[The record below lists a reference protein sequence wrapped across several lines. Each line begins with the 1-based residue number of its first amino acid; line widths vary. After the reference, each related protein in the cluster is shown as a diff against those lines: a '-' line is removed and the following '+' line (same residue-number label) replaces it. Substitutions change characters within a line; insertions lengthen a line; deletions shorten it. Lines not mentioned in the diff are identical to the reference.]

1 MDKHYMQMA
10 LDIAKKGQGNVSP
23 NPLVGAIIV
32 KDGKIIGKGYHEEY
46 GKNHAEI
53 NAINDANESVEGA
66 TLYVNL
72 EPCTVHGNTP
82 PCADRII
89 EEKFKRVVIAQKDPN
104 PEVNG
109 RGIKKMEN
117 AGIKVEVGVL
127 EEEAKKLNAFY
138 NHFMVKKRSFFT
150 LKAALTLDGKMAD
163 LRGDSNWIT
172 NKKSREH
179 AMYLRFIND
188 AVLVGAQTVRH
199 DNPHLNVR
207 GYDKKRPFY
216 KIIIS
221 KKLDIPETSNV
232 FKTEGNTIIFCGKN
246 ADKEKIKNFEKLNS
260 KVFVNE
266 RNENVSIEFLIS
278 TLYEMK
284 IQSVLVEGG
293 ASVFSQFIEKNY
305 VDRMALFYA
314 PKIFGKGIPAFG
326 KITPKYV
333 NNPLKMDIERWET
346 FDDNFFIQGTVC
358 SQD

>member
-10 LDIAKKGQGNVSP
+10 LDLAMKGQGNVSP
-23 NPLVGAIIV
+23 NPLVGAVII
-32 KDGKIIGKGYHEEY
+32 KDGKVIGKGCHEEY

-53 NAINDANESVEGA
+53 NAINDAKESVEGA

-72 EPCTVHGNTP
+72 EPCTVYGNTP

-104 PEVNG
+104 PQVNG
-109 RGIKKMEN
+109 KGIKKMKN
-117 AGIKVEVGVL
+117 AGIEVKIGVL
-127 EEEAKKLNAFY
+127 EEEAKRLNIFY
-138 NHFMVKKRSFFT
+138 NNFMTKKRSFFT
-150 LKAALTLDGKMAD
+150 LKAAMTLDGKLAD

-172 NKKSREH
+172 NEKSREY

-216 KIIIS
+216 KIIVS
-221 KKLDIPETSNV
+221 KNLDIPGDSNV
-232 FKTEGNTIIFCGKN
+232 FKTGGNTLIFCGKN
-246 ADKEKIKNFEKLNS
+246 ANSEKIKHLKTLDA
-260 KVFVNE
+260 KVFVNKKS
-266 RNENVSIEFLIS
+266 ENVSIKLLANTF
-278 TLYEMK
+278 YEMK

-293 ASVFSQFIEKNY
+293 ASVFSQFIDQNY
-305 VDRMALFYA
+305 VDRLALFYA

-333 NNPLKMDIERWET
+333 NDPLKVDIEKWEK
-346 FDDNFFIQGTVC
+346 FDDDFFIQGTIC